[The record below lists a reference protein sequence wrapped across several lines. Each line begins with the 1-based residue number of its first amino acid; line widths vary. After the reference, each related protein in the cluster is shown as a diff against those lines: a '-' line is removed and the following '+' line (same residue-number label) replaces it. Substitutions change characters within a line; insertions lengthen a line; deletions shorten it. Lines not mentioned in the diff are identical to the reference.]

1 METRLI
7 DRFSDTAPDVSPEDV
22 WGDAPGF
29 HCDIQNAATALP
41 PKRPRT
47 ENPSPPAEDCGLRI
61 VSRVPSQ
68 PGGEY
73 FPPLE
78 VQEINGSVVRLSPE
92 EPAAPR
98 MPRQITFQE
107 RPACQDENR
116 SGTGETNDWG
126 SPKKPSIFWILGTGL
141 AVAAMVIGAMMLLP
155 FVNKSNAAWPRA
167 GQSEWVLDPE
177 DAITSDESLSGM
189 LARQP
194 EAERIFHAFISAP
207 SAETILPLVRNPEK
221 MAGLIR
227 AGRYPGGAFANQ
239 RASKTTSW
247 SVLENLG
254 LTCGLLKG
262 TLPDHSKFD
271 AYFVVSQGRLV
282 LDWKA
287 STAYGTASFTELLQ
301 KQGNPAEIRA
311 WITPADFYT
320 QAFPEGSFQCYQLVS
335 PDHQQSVWAY
345 SPRGSAAH
353 KALNSLI
360 KGGYILQK
368 QAASE
373 KTTVRLEPGPG
384 NAQPNQWLI
393 GELLHKDWIT
403 P

>member
-7 DRFSDTAPDVSPEDV
+7 DRFSDASDVPPEDV
-22 WGDAPGF
+22 WENAPG
-29 HCDIQNAATALP
+29 HHSDTQSTATALP
-41 PKRPRT
+41 PKRPRVET
-47 ENPSPPAEDCGLRI
+47 PSTSADDCGLRI
-61 VSRVPSQ
+61 VSRVPTRSDD
-68 PGGEY
+68 EY

-78 VQEINGSVVRLSPE
+78 VQEINGSVVRLDPE
-92 EPAAPR
+92 EPTAPR

-126 SPKKPSIFWILGTGL
+126 SPKNPSIIWILGTGM
-141 AVAAMVIGAMMLLP
+141 AVAAMVIGAMALLP
-155 FVNKSNAAWPRA
+155 FVNKSNAARPRS

-189 LARQP
+189 LARQA

-221 MAGLIR
+221 MAGLIH
-227 AGRYPGGAFANQ
+227 AGRYPAGAFAS
-239 RASKTTSW
+239 RRVPKATSW
-247 SVLENLG
+247 SVLENQG
-254 LTCGLLKG
+254 VTCGILKG
-262 TLPDHSKFD
+262 ALPDHSKFN

-287 STAYGTASFTELLQ
+287 STAYGTASFMELLH

-311 WITPADFYT
+311 WITPAEFYT
-320 QAFPEGSFQCYQLVS
+320 RAFPESFFQCYQLVS

-345 SPRGSAAH
+345 SPRGSVAH
-353 KALNSLI
+353 KALNALI

-368 QAASE
+368 KAASE
-373 KTTVRLEPGPG
+373 KATVRLEPGPA
-384 NAQPNQWLI
+384 NVQPNQWLI